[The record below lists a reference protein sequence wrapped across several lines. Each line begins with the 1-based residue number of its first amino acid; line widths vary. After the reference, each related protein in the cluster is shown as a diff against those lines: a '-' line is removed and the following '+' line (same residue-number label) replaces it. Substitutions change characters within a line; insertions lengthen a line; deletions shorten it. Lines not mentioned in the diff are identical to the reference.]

1 MEISNYHLAD
11 HALLESCRAL
21 AARGGQAP
29 EGKWHR
35 LAFVPEARTVVLG
48 AGNSLAQS
56 VRMDACI
63 ADGVSVIK
71 RPSGGEAVLVS
82 PRTICYSCCLVAG
95 KLPRSADY
103 FSQNLEQIIAVL
115 NGLGVRDIERRGISD
130 LCIADYKFLGSA
142 IYRSSSLILFQAV
155 INLAEPGEMI
165 AKYLL
170 PPARMPEY
178 RARRPHEAFVRSL
191 AEQGY
196 DLDAGLLKNLLEG

>member
-29 EGKWHR
+29 EGKWHS

-56 VRMDACI
+56 VRVDACI

-82 PRTICYSCCLVAG
+82 SRTVCYSCCLLAA
-95 KLPRSADY
+95 KPPRSADY
-103 FSQNLEQIIAVL
+103 FSQNLERIITVL
-115 NGLGVRDIERRGISD
+115 QRLGVEGTERRGISD
-130 LCIADYKFLGSA
+130 LCIGEFKFLGSA
-142 IYRSSSLILFQAV
+142 IYRSTNLILFQAV
-155 INLAEPGEMI
+155 INLAEPAEVI
-165 AKYLL
+165 ARYLL
-170 PPARMPEY
+170 PPLRMPEY
-178 RARRPHEAFVRSL
+178 RTVS
-191 AEQGY
+191 
-196 DLDAGLLKNLLEG
+196 